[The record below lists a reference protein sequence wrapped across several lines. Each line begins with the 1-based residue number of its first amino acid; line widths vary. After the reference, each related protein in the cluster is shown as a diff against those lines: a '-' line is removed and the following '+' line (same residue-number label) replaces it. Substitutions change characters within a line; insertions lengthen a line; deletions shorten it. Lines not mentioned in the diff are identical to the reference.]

1 METLIELK
9 NVSKTFGKRV
19 AVRNVNLSVYRG
31 EIFGLLGHNGSGKS
45 TIIGMILGQV
55 WQDSGEIRVF
65 NYNIASQ
72 RENAL
77 KKVGAIFETP
87 AFYDYLTG
95 WQNLYIL
102 THYTAPT
109 PPERIKQV
117 IDWVGLSG
125 REHTKVKTYSH
136 GMRARLAI
144 AQALLPKPELL
155 ILDEPGEGLDP
166 EGIAEMR
173 QTILRLHMELN
184 ITIFFSSHL
193 LNEVEQLCSRIA
205 VLKNG
210 SLIFEGKISD
220 IKMMNKWYYLRT
232 NKQVEAMKLL
242 EGMNLISNFQ
252 DSMILPKENVYPPD
266 IVKVLVSNGFEIHE
280 FYRSEE
286 TLESFYL
293 SLMGKTER
301 EQNKISKALTN

>member
-1 METLIELK
+1 METLIELR
-9 NVSKTFGKRV
+9 NVNKSFGKRI
-19 AVRNVNLSVYRG
+19 AVRNVTLSIYRG

-65 NYNIASQ
+65 NHNISSD

-77 KKVGAIFETP
+77 RKVGAIFETP

-95 WQNLYIL
+95 WQNLNIL
-102 THYTAPT
+102 THYTALT

-144 AQALLPKPELL
+144 AQALLPDPELL

-173 QTILRLHMELN
+173 QTIIRLHKELN
-184 ITIFFSSHL
+184 ITIFLSSHL
-193 LNEVEQLCSRIA
+193 LNEVEQICSRIA

-220 IKMMNKWYYLRT
+220 IRKMNKWYNLRT
-232 NKQVEAMKLL
+232 NDHEKAVKLL
-242 EGMNLISNFQ
+242 EKMNLISAFK
-252 DSMILPKENVYPPD
+252 DSMVLPNENVYPPD
-266 IVKVLVSNGFEIHE
+266 IVRVLVTNGFEVHE

-293 SLMGKTER
+293 SLM
-301 EQNKISKALTN
+301 SKADNKQLKNVNGVKS